1 MTTMSDDLLFH
12 MADVSCVR
20 ATRDSGWKEIH
31 KHLMML
37 CASRENSGWKKRT
50 GMTQNMKILKH
61 MKAQGSISQ
70 REALLDYSVQ
80 SLTKRISELR
90 EDGHNIH
97 RELHKHPITGQ
108 RYARYF
114 IAQEV

>member
-1 MTTMSDDLLFH
+1 MSDDLLFH

-20 ATRDSGWKEIH
+20 AARDSGWKEIH
-31 KHLMML
+31 KHLMKL
-37 CASRENSGWKKRT
+37 CASREHSGWKQRT
-50 GMTQNMKILKH
+50 GMTQNSKIIAH

-90 EDGHNIH
+90 EVGFNIH

-108 RYARYF
+108 RYARYYL
-114 IAQEV
+114 AQEV